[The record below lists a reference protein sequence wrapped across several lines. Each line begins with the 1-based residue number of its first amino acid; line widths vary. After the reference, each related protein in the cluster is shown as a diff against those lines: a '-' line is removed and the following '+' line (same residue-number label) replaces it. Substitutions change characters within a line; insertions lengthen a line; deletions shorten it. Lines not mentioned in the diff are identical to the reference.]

1 MYLLKIIRRGA
12 ALRRHNRYIA
22 VKISVEIV
30 YHAVA
35 VVVMKCI
42 QNGVDLVQLRP
53 ECLRVL
59 RVVVDVIM
67 VNIYIVADAVII
79 SPGGMAAERAL
90 LLVCV

>member
-1 MYLLKIIRRGA
+1 MCLLKIIRRGA

-59 RVVVDVIM
+59 RVVVDVIV
-67 VNIYIVADAVII
+67 VNVNAVRGAVVIFSAGVACE
-79 SPGGMAAERAL
+79 GKAL
-90 LLVCV
+90 NN